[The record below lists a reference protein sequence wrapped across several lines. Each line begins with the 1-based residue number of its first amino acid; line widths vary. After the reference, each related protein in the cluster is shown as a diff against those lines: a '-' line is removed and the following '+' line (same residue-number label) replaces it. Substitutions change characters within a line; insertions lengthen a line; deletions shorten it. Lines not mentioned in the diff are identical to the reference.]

1 MNNDFIY
8 ECIDCNEE
16 FEAFEPPF
24 DGKDLCDPCRAE
36 YEMPELKEIMQKW
49 HQLQAHLRGE

>member
-8 ECIDCNEE
+8 ECINCNEA

-24 DGKDLCDPCRAE
+24 DGKDLCDPCRTE
-36 YEMPELKEIMQKW
+36 YAIKAKMREW